1 MAAVNR
7 LLQRW
12 VNASIA
18 KHLHAACAE
27 INLPLVV
34 EFLDTRS
41 TAFKNAALKAEAT
54 ITGPATRQL
63 SPGFVRVQAGVFVKL
78 TSVPALDTNAW
89 NHADAC
95 GRLQEALSECVVV
108 KKYAE
113 GEPSPAEVCILEPR
127 TDQPVAVAV
136 THLTPGTADQ
146 LQHTIIE
153 GLYIG
158 YIL

>member
-1 MAAVNR
+1 MAVNS

-12 VNASIA
+12 VLASVA
-18 KHLHAACAE
+18 KHLHAAAAE

-41 TAFKNAALKAEAT
+41 TAFKSAALKAEAT
-54 ITGPATRQL
+54 ITGPGVREF
-63 SPGFVRVQAGVFVKL
+63 SPGFIRVQTGVFIKV

-89 NHADAC
+89 SHADAV
-95 GRLQEALSECVVV
+95 GRLQKALTECIMV

-113 GEPSPAEVCILEPR
+113 DEPSPDEVYVLEPR

-136 THLTPGTADQ
+136 TNLTPGTADQ
-146 LQHTIIE
+146 LLHSVIKGQH
-153 GLYIG
+153 IG